1 MTDHQDKRRSRA
13 EAELEREI
21 RQGRKFTPAEALARM
36 AGPGAMKGGSPVSR
50 VQQAE
55 LEIELWLTSHVADTP
70 GALRVMLCRDL
81 KGSELLLNN
90 LDCPLLALT
99 AYCKLVL
106 DSDYRLREL
115 VRDADAEWGRSMGER
130 PYFEREGRPPDP
142 GDPYTVESVRKALSE
157 AVSRLDSAK
166 R

>member
-1 MTDHQDKRRSRA
+1 MAEHEDKQRSQA

-55 LEIELWLTSHVADTP
+55 LEIDSWLRSHVSDTP
-70 GALRVMLCRDL
+70 GALQVMLCRNL

-90 LDCPLLALT
+90 LDSPHLALA

-106 DSDYRLREL
+106 ESDYRLKEL
-115 VRDADAEWGRSMGER
+115 VRDVDAEWGQSMGER
-130 PYFEREGRPPDP
+130 PYFEREGCLPDP
-142 GDPYTVESVRKALSE
+142 DDPYTVESVRKTLSE
-157 AVSRLDSAK
+157 AINRLDSAK